1 MAAPERRSRRTLIG
15 VGLVVLAVL
24 VGVVGI
30 SPLFALR
37 EVRVEGTG
45 ILTTEQ
51 VVEVAEAPMGRPL
64 VRVSEREIAERVAV
78 LPPAAEVHVSRGL
91 PDVVTIQV
99 VEREPVFVLDAP
111 SGPTLVD
118 AEGFAFAEARDAAGL
133 VTATAPADPETLRG
147 IAAVLRETGDLRVD
161 RVEAHSPDSITLF
174 LPEDRRVVVG
184 SGEDAALKMKVAR
197 ALLDATDARFID
209 VTAPG
214 NPSTR

>member
-1 MAAPERRSRRTLIG
+1 MAGPERRSRRTLIG
-15 VGLVVLAVL
+15 VGFVVLL
-24 VGVVGI
+24 LLIGVMGF

-37 EVRVEGTG
+37 EVRVEGAG
-45 ILTTEQ
+45 ILAVEQ
-51 VVEVAEAPMGRPL
+51 VVDVADAPMGRPL
-64 VRVSEREIAERVAV
+64 AQVSEREIAERVAA
-78 LPPAAEVHVSRGL
+78 LPPVAEVHVSRGL

-99 VEREPVFVLDAP
+99 VEREPAFVLDTHPA
-111 SGPTLVD
+111 PTLVD
-118 AEGFAFAEARDAAGL
+118 AEGFTFAEARETAGL

-184 SGEDAALKMKVAR
+184 SGEDVALKMKVAR
-197 ALLDATDARFID
+197 ALLGATEARFID
-209 VTAPG
+209 VTAPE